1 MTKPVRTDRETGLR
15 AELAHN
21 EIDRGAREA
30 SAFAGA
36 VKIDEER
43 SGFGAADRE
52 PRLQRG
58 LQLRKL
64 SARQWFER
72 ADDLRRDYPKGFD
85 SWGYEWVPSQCVAI
99 DALQYSVGAKAVVV
113 FADYVTPGS
122 HRAVLDA
129 HQPFRLDLEREGF
142 VLGEWGGGKPEERC
156 VE

>member
-1 MTKPVRTDRETGLR
+1 MFGGSLPVEITVAPDVNLQSPV
-15 AELAHN
+15 AVEL
-21 EIDRGAREA
+21 I
-30 SAFAGA
+30 
-36 VKIDEER
+36 VVYQTPLVDE
-43 SGFGAADRE
+43 
-52 PRLQRG
+52 
-58 LQLRKL
+58 LRKL